1 MSDRLASALG
11 ASTCNRT
18 PDQSAFDA
26 TTVNTWSAFRYRRG
40 SAESVGQ
47 SHLVFKI
54 DRCIR
59 ALGKNEIIPTRHSA
73 AVIHPQFIQRKMN
86 TRGTKTSRERGTHLC
101 ERDTSSLHSTWPALS
116 HAAFSIRQP
125 PTPGQSQ
132 RMSALRIAF
141 RRLISGS
148 ASPGMIQPGGGGHK
162 GAFSDSHI
170 GSSAIVG

>member
-18 PDQSAFDA
+18 PDQSAFGA

-54 DRCIR
+54 GSLHSRPGEER
-59 ALGKNEIIPTRHSA
+59 NNPNAPLGGHHSSA
-73 AVIHPQFIQRKMN
+73 IHRTKDEHQR
-86 TRGTKTSRERGTHLC
+86 TKTSRERGTHLC

-148 ASPGMIQPGGGGHK
+148 ASPGMIQPGGEEHK
-162 GAFSDSHI
+162 GAFSDSHM

>member
-86 TRGTKTSRERGTHLC
+86 TRGTKTSREPGTRLC
-101 ERDTSSLHSTWPALS
+101 EHQQNKSTV
-116 HAAFSIRQP
+116 
-125 PTPGQSQ
+125 
-132 RMSALRIAF
+132 
-141 RRLISGS
+141 
-148 ASPGMIQPGGGGHK
+148 SPGLHCSLRLLAKKPTL
-162 GAFSDSHI
+162 AHI
-170 GSSAIVG
+170 GSKRTAHSAAHLVSA